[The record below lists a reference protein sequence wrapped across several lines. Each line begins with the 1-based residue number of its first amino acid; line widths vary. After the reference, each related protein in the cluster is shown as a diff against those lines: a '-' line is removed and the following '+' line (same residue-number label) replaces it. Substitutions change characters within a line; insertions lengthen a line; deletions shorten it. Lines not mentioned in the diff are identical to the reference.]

1 MEYDTTSQISFPSDA
16 QLERAAEILSR
27 AEINPDTELCFEK
40 LCSLCAVGL
49 IDFDEASCFKDRV
62 AGFEFTQKFTR
73 NVLLDFVRSGVVFL
87 SFDGVIISPF
97 ARIGKGTIIHPFT
110 QIRKNVIIGEN
121 CVLGPSSVIENC
133 TVGQKTVLNAV
144 QAYDSVIK
152 DSVKIGPFCHIRPG
166 SVIENGV
173 KIGDFVEVKN
183 SVVGEDTHASHLTY
197 IGDSDVGKRVNFGC
211 GTVCVNYNG
220 YEKNRCVIGDD
231 AFIGCNTNLVAPVV
245 IGNGGYTAAGST
257 ITNDVPDGSLAIAR
271 ARQVNKD
278 GWADSFRKK
287 HGKNRK

>member
-1 MEYDTTSQISFPSDA
+1 MKSERLHKAVFPPDELIESA
-16 QLERAAEILSR
+16 RRALYAAGVDPDAEI
-27 AEINPDTELCFEK
+27 CFER
-40 LCSLCAVGL
+40 LSSLYAAGL
-49 IDFDEASCFKDRV
+49 IDIGDVACFSDNMLRFDFVQR
-62 AGFEFTQKFTR
+62 FTR
-73 NVLLDFVRSGVVFL
+73 KVLEGFVLSGVVFL

-97 ARIGKGTIIHPFT
+97 ASIEEGAVIHPGT
-110 QIRKNVIIGEN
+110 QIRHGVSVGKGCLIGPFT
-121 CVLGPSSVIENC
+121 VLERC
-133 TVGQKTVLNAV
+133 TVGCDTVLNAV
-144 QAYDSVIK
+144 QAYDSEIGNR
-152 DSVKIGPFCHIRPG
+152 VKVGPYCHIRPG
-166 SVIENGV
+166 SVIKDGV
-173 KIGDFVEVKN
+173 KIGDFVEIKN

-278 GWADSFRKK
+278 GWADDFRKK
-287 HGKNRK
+287 HGK